1 MRMVPQGPTGLGHL
15 KDRNG
20 SIKDL
25 SQLPEYKPE
34 PGFEDFDYNPHKEG
48 AGEKAACSVGGGTA
62 RVAPD
67 KRRETLTIGTSILLP
82 LAGDDYFAVLSGK
95 SEGSGG
101 RKMEMFSGRFG
112 KGRSL
117 IGGKEGSQKGGLT
130 ESLIG

>member
-1 MRMVPQGPTGLGHL
+1 MVPQGPTGLGHL
-15 KDRNG
+15 KDGNG

-48 AGEKAACSVGGGTA
+48 AGEKAACSVGGQWNSQGNTRQPA
-62 RVAPD
+62 
-67 KRRETLTIGTSILLP
+67 ETLTSGLSILPP
-82 LAGDDYFAVLSGK
+82 LAGDDYFAALSGK

-117 IGGKEGSQKGGLT
+117 VGGKEGSQKGGLT
-130 ESLIG
+130 ESLVG